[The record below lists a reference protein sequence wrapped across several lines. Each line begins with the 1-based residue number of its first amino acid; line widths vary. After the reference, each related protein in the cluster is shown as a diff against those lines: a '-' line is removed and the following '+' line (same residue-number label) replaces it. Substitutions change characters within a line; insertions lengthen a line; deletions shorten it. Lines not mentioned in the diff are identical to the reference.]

1 MLGSLSNYSVYWNAQ
16 LGGSYSFP
24 NTVTASTPWQETRVF
39 VSLSAELFP
48 CSDSSMAVSTPV
60 KAAALFKPS
69 QVKTIMR
76 QKFPYELY
84 QSYGV
89 FHFSFCGCCLMC
101 AALGMF
107 TAWPWLSRIEGH
119 KWQEATVIVS
129 KPAFPQE
136 PAASQIFS
144 ESISGLFLVLPSPFC
159 TPHPC
164 WERSSHFLLT
174 VLCSPCSSNL

>member
-1 MLGSLSNYSVYWNAQ
+1 MEMLGSLSNYSVYWNAQ

-76 QKFPYELY
+76 QSFPTSCTSHMEFFTFPFV
-84 QSYGV
+84 GV
-89 FHFSFCGCCLMC
+89 ASCE
-101 AALGMF
+101 ALGMF
-107 TAWPWLSRIEGH
+107 TA
-119 KWQEATVIVS
+119 
-129 KPAFPQE
+129 
-136 PAASQIFS
+136 
-144 ESISGLFLVLPSPFC
+144 
-159 TPHPC
+159 
-164 WERSSHFLLT
+164 
-174 VLCSPCSSNL
+174 